1 MSAEARIR
9 SRALATRIAQRLTG
23 PAESILG
30 FQILIIEEL
39 SRAGPA
45 AALDDAV
52 KVREAAEALNG
63 LVGQLVSPDG
73 EGLIAEM
80 DEAQLRH
87 DLRNP
92 VNAILGYS
100 ELMVE
105 DHEDSLSPTVLA
117 DIRMVITECARFL
130 AKADSFL
137 TEGEESDQ
145 TRLDQ
150 GIAAALERSL
160 ATPLR
165 FAAREGGRILV
176 IDDVTANRE
185 ILRRHLARWGH
196 EVLQVSSA
204 AAGLAVL
211 AEEPLDLVLCDV
223 LMPDMNGIEFLTR
236 MKATPDWR
244 DLPVIMVSGLKETR
258 AVVHCIT
265 AGAEDYLQKP
275 IDPVL
280 LHARVEASLER
291 ARLRRREKDF
301 LARIEY
307 ERDRAD
313 SILHAMLPGPVIT
326 RLRDGEAVIADRI
339 ASATIIFADIVDFT
353 PMVARTEPT
362 ALLRRLSALFQAFD
376 DIADRHGVEKI
387 KTIGD
392 AYMAASGVPHPREDH
407 AQSAV
412 AFARDLLR
420 TMTGGVGH
428 GLQMRIG
435 IHSGPVIAGL
445 IGRKRFV
452 YDIWGEAVNLA
463 SRLESSGR
471 PGLIHVSAATL
482 ELLGAV
488 AVESGGDLDLK
499 GVGRV
504 TTYFLRMQEE
514 ADGGGPSPG

>member
-1 MSAEARIR
+1 VTAEVRIR

-30 FQILIIEEL
+30 FQTLIVEDL
-39 SRAGPA
+39 TRSGPPG
-45 AALDDAV
+45 ALADALR
-52 KVREAAEALNG
+52 VREAAETLNAL
-63 LVGQLVSPDG
+63 VTRLVSPDG
-73 EGLIAEM
+73 EGLIAAM
-80 DEAQLRH
+80 DEAELRH

-100 ELMVE
+100 ELLVE
-105 DHEDSLSPTVLA
+105 EYEEQLASTVLA

-160 ATPLR
+160 ATPMR
-165 FAAREGGRILV
+165 FASREAGRILV

-211 AEEPLDLVLCDV
+211 GEEPMDLVLCDV

-236 MKATPDWR
+236 LKAAPDWH

-258 AVVHCIT
+258 AVVRCIS

-291 ARLRRREKDF
+291 ARLRRREKEF
-301 LARIEY
+301 VARIEY

-313 SILHAMLPGPVIT
+313 SILHAMLPGPVIS

-339 ASATIIFADIVDFT
+339 PSATIIFADIVDFT
-353 PMVARTEPT
+353 PMVARTEPS
-362 ALLRRLSALFQAFD
+362 ALLRRLSALFLAFD

-392 AYMAASGVPHPREDH
+392 AYMAAAGVPHPRPDH
-407 AQSAV
+407 AQAAV
-412 AFARDLLR
+412 AFARDLIATTR
-420 TMTGGVGH
+420 DGVGH

-452 YDIWGEAVNLA
+452 YDIWGEAVNMA

-471 PGLIHVSAATL
+471 PGRIHVSEATL
-482 ELLGAV
+482 ALLGEV
-488 AVESGGDLDLK
+488 PLESAGEIDLK

-504 TTYFLRMQEE
+504 ITYFL
-514 ADGGGPSPG
+514 AP